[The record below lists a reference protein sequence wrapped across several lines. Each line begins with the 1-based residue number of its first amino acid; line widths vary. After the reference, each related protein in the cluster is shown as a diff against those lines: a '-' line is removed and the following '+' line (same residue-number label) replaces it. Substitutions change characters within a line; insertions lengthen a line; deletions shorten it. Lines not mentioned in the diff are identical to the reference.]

1 MKRIQKFYSKNIFSQ
16 LKTKI
21 NHNNK
26 EYQFYSMKNLKDDR
40 VDTLPYS
47 VRILL
52 ENSLRNN
59 DNFVFTEKTTE
70 CILDWK
76 KNSQNSTEIPFK
88 PSRVLL

>member
-1 MKRIQKFYSKNIFSQ
+1 MKRIQKFYSKNVFDS

-26 EYQFYSMKNLKDDR
+26 DFNFYSMRNLKDDR

-47 VRILL
+47 VRVLL

-59 DNFVFTEKTTE
+59 DNFVFTEKTT
-70 CILDWK
+70 
-76 KNSQNSTEIPFK
+76 Q
-88 PSRVLL
+88 